1 MFDLIAG
8 REKHLPSHATVPL
21 LLSTSAQAAVI
32 ALIFALPLLFM
43 TERLP
48 EVPTMMAFVADMPAP
63 PPPPPPPP
71 AAAKPKQATPK
82 PEAAVQQNQF
92 IAPLEEPAE
101 IAALPEDEGS
111 DTGVLGGVEGG
122 IPGGVVGGVVG
133 GLPEAPPPPPPA
145 PAPTPRTPVR
155 IGGQI
160 KQPQLLKRIEPEYPP
175 LAVKAHIQGIV
186 ILEATVSEDGA
197 VAEVRLLRSANP
209 LLDREA
215 EIALRQWRY
224 SPLDLNG
231 THVPFVL
238 TVTLSFF
245 LEAPS

>member
-8 REKHLPSHATVPL
+8 RETHLPSHATVPL
-21 LLSTSAQAAVI
+21 LLSTSAQVTVI
-32 ALIFALPLLFM
+32 GAIFALPLLFM

-48 EVPTMMAFVADMPAP
+48 EVPTMMAFVADVPAP

-71 AAAKPKQATPK
+71 MAAKPKPVAAK
-82 PEAAVQQNQF
+82 PEVAARQNQF
-92 IAPLEEPAE
+92 VAPLEEPAE
-101 IAALPEDEGS
+101 IATLPDDEGGS
-111 DTGVLGGVEGG
+111 DTGVPGGVEGG
-122 IPGGVVGGVVG
+122 IAGGVIGGVVG
-133 GLPEAPPPPPPA
+133 GLPEAPPPPPPP
-145 PAPTPRTPVR
+145 PAPRTPVR

-160 KQPQLLKRIEPEYPP
+160 TQPQLLKRVEPEYPP

-186 ILEATVSEDGA
+186 ILEATVNEDGT
-197 VAEVRLLRSANP
+197 VADVRLLRSANP

-215 EIALRQWRY
+215 EKALRQWRY

-231 THVPFVL
+231 TRVPFVL

-245 LEAPS
+245 LEPAK